1 MLMKLGARISFCLAI
16 ASSLPS
22 LAMAGETAFTVR
34 ALGEAPIQASAL
46 ELGPDADA
54 LGVTN
59 AGNSRT
65 IELSKVIEIDF
76 SGAPPASALETDADV
91 VLIDG
96 SRFVGRLVEGV
107 EDSVGI
113 EVAALGRLTIPL
125 EQVRAIAFGAD
136 KDRPDPTTFAAADA
150 EDMVY
155 RRGRGDADR
164 VSGTC
169 TQIGKDALA
178 LASDVGNLSF
188 KPTDLLGIVLATADV
203 EPFPIGRAVDVD
215 LAPSGLLR
223 ARIVSLSSGAV
234 VLETHFKE
242 RIDIE
247 PTRIARLR
255 MRSDRFRYLS
265 DLEPSAVVET
275 PFLGTGDDFLFP
287 FRRDVSVSGKP
298 LFVGGVHYGK
308 GLGVHSRSRLE
319 WKLMEAYATFEC
331 SAGIC
336 DEVLGFGSE
345 GSVVLRIFTDG
356 EKVFE
361 SAVIRGGKPAIV
373 VPPIALAGKKTLAI
387 EFDFAD
393 RGDVGDRAALL
404 DPLLVRATP

>member
-1 MLMKLGARISFCLAI
+1 MTLGARISLWLAI
-16 ASSLPS
+16 ASLPPTS
-22 LAMAGETAFTVR
+22 AAAGETAFTIR
-34 ALGEAPIQASAL
+34 ALGEPPIEATAL
-46 ELGPDADA
+46 ELATDAAA
-54 LGVTN
+54 LGMTN
-59 AGNSRT
+59 AGKSRS

-76 SGAPPASALETDADV
+76 SATAPSGALEVDADLLLV
-91 VLIDG
+91 DG
-96 SRFVGRLVEGV
+96 SRFVGRLIEGV

-113 EVAALGRLTIPL
+113 EVNALGRLMIPL
-125 EQVRAIAFGAD
+125 EQVRAIAFGVD
-136 KDRPDPTTFAAADA
+136 KDRPDPTTFALADA
-150 EDMVY
+150 EDVVY

-178 LASDVGNLSF
+178 LASDVGNISF

-215 LAPSGLLR
+215 LSPSGLLR
-223 ARIVSLSSGAV
+223 ARIVSLSSGSV

-242 RIDIE
+242 RIELE
-247 PTRIARLR
+247 PSRIARLR
-255 MRSDRFRYLS
+255 MRSDRFQYLS
-265 DLEPSAVVET
+265 DLQPSAVVET

-287 FRRDVSVSGKP
+287 YRRDLSVSGKP

-308 GLGVHSRSRLE
+308 GLGMHSRSRLE
-319 WKLMEAYATFEC
+319 WKLAEAYATFEC
-331 SAGIC
+331 GAGIC
-336 DEVLGFGSE
+336 DEVLGFGTE

-356 EKVFE
+356 EKAFE

-373 VPPIALAGKKTLAI
+373 VPPIPLAGKKTLAI

-393 RGDVGDRAALL
+393 HGDVGDRAALL
-404 DPLLVRATP
+404 DPLLVRAAP